1 MGIEPFFS
9 FGSAAE
15 SLTGKYAVAKE
26 FNVAGSLTFLNVNK
40 TNDRNGKYYDTGT
53 NSSLM
58 DDPANT
64 GGESI
69 WSSPGIQVLPVQ
81 NCMNDIEYQVAIWE
95 KVNGIQLVTSH
106 RLLFGSSYH
115 F

>member
-1 MGIEPFFS
+1 
-9 FGSAAE
+9 
-15 SLTGKYAVAKE
+15 
-26 FNVAGSLTFLNVNK
+26 
-40 TNDRNGKYYDTGT
+40 
-53 NSSLM
+53 M

-69 WSSPGIQVLPVQ
+69 WFSHGIQVLPVQ

-95 KVNGIQLVTSH
+95 KVNGIKLVTSH